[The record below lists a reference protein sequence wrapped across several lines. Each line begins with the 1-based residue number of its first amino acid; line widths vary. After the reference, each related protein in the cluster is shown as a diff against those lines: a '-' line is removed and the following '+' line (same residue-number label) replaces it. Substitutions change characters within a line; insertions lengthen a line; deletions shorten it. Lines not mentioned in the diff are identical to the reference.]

1 MSYLVLARK
10 WRPKTF
16 DDIVGQDYITQTLK
30 NAISSGKTA
39 HAFIFSGPRGVGKTS
54 TARIVA
60 KALNCEKGPTP
71 DPCSECTYC
80 REISEGKSL
89 DVIEIDAASHTGVND
104 VREII
109 ENIKY
114 LPTSGKNKIYIID
127 EAHMLSQSAF
137 NALLKTLEEPPPH
150 VLFIL
155 ATTEV
160 HKIPVTILSR
170 CQRYDFKKVTVEEIR
185 QQLKTITSKE
195 SVNIDDE
202 TLYLISQEADGSVRD
217 SLSLMDQLIATF
229 GSDIK
234 HDEAVSILGI
244 LDKALIKS
252 VLKSILE
259 NNPKTS
265 IESLNSAIEKGIS
278 PGRFAEDLLK
288 ILRYSVLVK
297 TCGKSVVTE
306 LSEEEIKDIE
316 ELTSKVNAESLE
328 SLFNLMLEEAEKIQK
343 SFYPQMTLELT
354 LIKLST
360 MERIVPIEEI
370 ISKIESLMGSTGPAY
385 GKSARMDEHRVDYKK
400 KETQNDVE
408 SAPAEKAP
416 EPIEKNAVA
425 PKPSNTEATNST
437 PEGNK
442 EGGFID
448 FIKVKKRILGTRLEQ
463 ATEIVIERSRIRI
476 ICEKGSPVSLY
487 LKKKDSQQALT
498 NYSGEFFSRE
508 MRIDI
513 EETEAPAKRGLGDKI
528 QSSNT
533 KERKALNRKKIQD
546 DPIVKD
552 AEEIFGGRVID
563 TKPN

>member
-30 NAISSGKTA
+30 NAVSSGKTA

-80 REISEGKSL
+80 KEISEGKSL

-170 CQRYDFKKVTVEEIR
+170 CQRYDFKKVTVDEIR
-185 QQLKTITSKE
+185 QQLKTITSNE
-195 SVNIDDE
+195 GVNIDDE

-234 HDEAVSILGI
+234 HEEAVSILGI

-259 NNPKTS
+259 NNPKSS

-278 PGRFAEDLLK
+278 PRRFAEDLLK
-288 ILRYSVLVK
+288 TLRYSVLVK
-297 TCGKSVVTE
+297 TCGKSVVSE
-306 LSEEEIKDIE
+306 LSEEEITDIE
-316 ELTSKVNAESLE
+316 KLTSKVNVESLE
-328 SLFNLMLEEAEKIQK
+328 SLFNLMLEDAENIQK
-343 SFYPQMTLELT
+343 SFYPQMALELT

-360 MERIVPIEEI
+360 MERIVSIEDI
-370 ISKIESLMGSTGPAY
+370 ISKIESLSGSSNPGY

-400 KETQNDVE
+400 KD
-408 SAPAEKAP
+408 APADIEHQPAKKAQVVN
-416 EPIEKNAVA
+416 EESEA
-425 PKPSNTEATNST
+425 PKQGEPEAKKNM
-437 PEGNK
+437 PGENQK
-442 EGGFID
+442 GGLLK
-448 FIKVKKRILGTRLEQ
+448 FIKGKKRILGTRLEQ
-463 ATEIVIERSRIRI
+463 ANEIVIEDSRIRI
-476 ICEKGSPVSLY
+476 ICDKGSPGALY
-487 LKKKDSQQALT
+487 LKRQESKESIK
-498 NYSGEFFSRE
+498 NFSGEFLGRD

-513 EETEAPAKRGLGDKI
+513 EETDSPGKKGGGDEK
-528 QSSNT
+528 QSKNV
-533 KERKALNRKKIQD
+533 KEQKAINKKKIHD
-546 DPIVKD
+546 DPIVKE

-563 TKPN
+563 IKPN

>member
-30 NAISSGKTA
+30 NAVSSGKTA

-60 KALNCEKGPTP
+60 KALNCKNGPTP
-71 DPCSECTYC
+71 DPCSECTFC
-80 REISEGKSL
+80 MEISLGKSL

-185 QQLKTITSKE
+185 KQLKTITSKE

-202 TLYLISQEADGSVRD
+202 TLYLISQEADGSLRD
-217 SLSLMDQLIATF
+217 ALSLMDQLIATF
-229 GSDIK
+229 GNDIK
-234 HDEAVSILGI
+234 HEEAIAILGI
-244 LDKALIKS
+244 LDKALLKS
-252 VLKSILE
+252 VLKSVLQS
-259 NNPKTS
+259 NTKSS
-265 IESLNSAIEKGIS
+265 IESLNNAIEKGIS
-278 PGRFAEDLLK
+278 PRRFAEDLLK
-288 ILRYSVLVK
+288 VLRYSVLVK
-297 TCGKSVVTE
+297 TCGKSVVAE
-306 LSEEEIKDIE
+306 LSEEEITDIE
-316 ELTSKVNAESLE
+316 KLTSEVNAESLE
-328 SLFNLMLEEAEKIQK
+328 SLFNLMLEEAENIQK
-343 SFYPQMTLELT
+343 SFYPQMALELT

-360 MERIVPIEEI
+360 MERIVPIEYI
-370 ISKIESLMGSTGPAY
+370 ISRIESLRNSSGADY
-385 GKSARMDEHRVDYKK
+385 GKSGRMDEHRVDYNK
-400 KETQNDVE
+400 KETPGDVE
-408 SAPAEKAP
+408 P
-416 EPIEKNAVA
+416 EPIEKAED
-425 PKPSNTEATNST
+425 PKPPEPEAKESI
-437 PEGNK
+437 PKGNK
-442 EGGFID
+442 EGSFIE
-448 FIKVKKRILGTRLEQ
+448 FIKGKKRILGTRLEQ
-463 ATEIVIERSRIRI
+463 ANEIVIEDSRIRI
-476 ICEKGSPVSLY
+476 ICGKGSPEALH
-487 LKKKDSQQALT
+487 LKRQESKEALK
-498 NYSGEFFSRE
+498 NYSGEFYSRE

-513 EETEAPAKRGLGDKI
+513 EETDSPAKKSRGGGI
-528 QSSNT
+528 QSKDI
-533 KERKALNRKKIQD
+533 KEQKAVNRKKIHD